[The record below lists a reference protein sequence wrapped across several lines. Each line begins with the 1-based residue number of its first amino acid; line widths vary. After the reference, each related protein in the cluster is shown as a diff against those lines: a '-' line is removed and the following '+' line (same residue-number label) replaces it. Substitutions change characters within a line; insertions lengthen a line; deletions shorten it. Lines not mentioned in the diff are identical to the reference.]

1 MKPHRL
7 ITTILIVYAFV
18 LNAFAQSSSVLPR
31 REDIVDVIYEF
42 DVPPDGK
49 PQHLKVSRC
58 ERAID
63 RSDASDLLTAADRA
77 KGASII
83 AVHHYRTRPDQVGK
97 KRYDFLLFDTR
108 SKRFSWG
115 TRPKA

>member
-1 MKPHRL
+1 MKLHRL
-7 ITTILIVYAFV
+7 IIVILIIQAFA

-42 DVPPDGK
+42 DVASDGK
-49 PQHLKVSRC
+49 PQNIKVSRC

-63 RSDASDLLTAADRA
+63 RSNASALLTAADRA

-83 AVHHYRTRPDQVGK
+83 ALHHYRIRQDQVGK

-115 TRPKA
+115 ARPKT

>member
-1 MKPHRL
+1 MKTH
-7 ITTILIVYAFV
+7 ILILLMLLSQAVDA
-18 LNAFAQSSSVLPR
+18 LAQSSGALPR
-31 REDIVDVIYEF
+31 KQDIVNVIYEF
-42 DVPPDGK
+42 DVASDGK
-49 PQHLKVSRC
+49 PQHIKVSRC

-63 RSDASDLLTAADRA
+63 RSDGSSLLPAADRA

-83 AVHHYRTRPDQVGK
+83 AVHHYRTRPDQVGR

-115 TRPKA
+115 ARPKA